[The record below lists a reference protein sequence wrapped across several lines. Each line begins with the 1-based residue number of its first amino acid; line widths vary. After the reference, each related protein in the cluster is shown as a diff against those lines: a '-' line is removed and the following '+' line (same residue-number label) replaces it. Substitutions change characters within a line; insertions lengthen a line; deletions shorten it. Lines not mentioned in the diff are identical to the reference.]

1 MIRSCFVFKENH
13 FFFEEEGKPSD
24 KVAIVEEEL
33 DDIENLVDL
42 PRLMFTNEEY
52 RNLKEVVDDG

>member
-13 FFFEEEGKPSD
+13 FFFEEEDKPSD

-52 RNLKEVVDDG
+52 RNLKEVVDDR

>member
-13 FFFEEEGKPSD
+13 FFFEEEDKPSD

>member
-1 MIRSCFVFKENH
+1 M
-13 FFFEEEGKPSD
+13 
-24 KVAIVEEEL
+24 VEEEL